1 MKNTNNNNEI
11 KVLMVYKITFP
22 SQIFLSTHTGKKT
35 LKNADNNNIYHHVLP
50 TY

>member
-11 KVLMVYKITFP
+11 KVLMVHNYIPRPNLFKYTYWK
-22 SQIFLSTHTGKKT
+22 KKT
-35 LKNADNNNIYHHVLP
+35 LKNAENNNIYQHVLP